1 MRVLPKTFAPVVV
14 KSPTTVDDAC
24 ETKPLVSVARP
35 VCVSVPVCVVLPST
49 ESEPSVASCVKRFV
63 EDAVVANVFVDVEFV
78 IVALVPAR
86 VVMVP
91 EFEVSVPIAPV

>member
-1 MRVLPKTFAPVVV
+1 MR
-14 KSPTTVDDAC
+14 
-24 ETKPLVSVARP
+24 VARP

-49 ESEPSVASCVKRFV
+49 ESEPSWAVCAKRLV
-63 EDAVVANVFVDVEFV
+63 DDAVVANMLVDVEFV
-78 IVALVPAR
+78 RVALVLAS